1 MQIKQLDIKD
11 SQIAELQKSN
21 DQLQQLLLYN
31 K

>member
-1 MQIKQLDIKD
+1 MKQLDIKD